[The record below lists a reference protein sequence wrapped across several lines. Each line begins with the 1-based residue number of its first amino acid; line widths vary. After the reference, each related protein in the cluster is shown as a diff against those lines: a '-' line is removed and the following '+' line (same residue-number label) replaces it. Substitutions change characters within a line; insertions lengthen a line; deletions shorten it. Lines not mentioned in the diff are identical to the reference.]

1 MNYDTCIVILQ
12 CMAILWLHNGT
23 LPACGC
29 SCGSG
34 RLWLYTQRV
43 YRWSSCVWYCV
54 LVGRNYMW
62 KRLTIMLMYS
72 VWCHSK
78 MADSYPTLME
88 AHLLLDFRSYCSCYL
103 WWKRCNVNVAELPLL
118 NFIQKCFCPLSIQSN
133 SVLTLSNVYYG
144 AYQSANCSMNNN
156 LKRLLA
162 WWLKIFFHY
171 QP

>member
-78 MADSYPTLME
+78 TADKLPNIDGSSFV
-88 AHLLLDFRSYCSCYL
+88 AQFQKSLLLLLVVEAMWCQCSRASFAKLYSKMFLPPLHFICDSEECCSCEHFAIYGI
-103 WWKRCNVNVAELPLL
+103 
-118 NFIQKCFCPLSIQSN
+118 IQ
-133 SVLTLSNVYYG
+133 
-144 AYQSANCSMNNN
+144 
-156 LKRLLA
+156 
-162 WWLKIFFHY
+162 
-171 QP
+171 